1 MVLRR
6 IQGAIQI
13 VPDGKE
19 LGQQRCTAAGLR
31 FRRFTLHALPVVLK
45 LRPQTQQLVHMI
57 VTFCFRLLQF
67 RLFPVLVLRLRLRLR
82 RTRLIRLLARII
94 LDQFFFTILDIYAF
108 LIATHQTLLSTC
120 LDTDRMPTRAPPS
133 ARRAAGLK
141 YPRPAGDLPGV
152 LTEPVSSSQLRMI
165 PLCGGFSPNIHRDP
179 LGLCLLNLGHFH
191 FQNTILI
198 PGHDLIRVH
207 ALGKRK
213 APAEAAV
220 APLYAIVLLF
230 VNLLFEAP
238 FATDGEDVILYF
250 QVDVLR
256 FNTGNFRPELNSL
269 LRLYNVHGWHP
280 RLALRHLTTASTR

>member
-19 LGQQRCTAAGLR
+19 LGQQRCTATGLR

-57 VTFCFRLLQF
+57 VTFCFRILQF

-108 LIATHQTLLSTC
+108 LVATHQTLLSTC

-133 ARRAAGLK
+133 ARRAADLK
-141 YPRPAGDLPGV
+141 YPRPAGQLPGV
-152 LTEPVSSSQLRMI
+152 LTEPVSCSQLRMI
-165 PLCGGFSPNIHRDP
+165 PLCGGIFPQQPQGS
-179 LGLCLLNLGHFH
+179 GW
-191 FQNTILI
+191 
-198 PGHDLIRVH
+198 
-207 ALGKRK
+207 ALPPQPW
-213 APAEAAV
+213 A
-220 APLYAIVLLF
+220 
-230 VNLLFEAP
+230 
-238 FATDGEDVILYF
+238 
-250 QVDVLR
+250 
-256 FNTGNFRPELNSL
+256 
-269 LRLYNVHGWHP
+269 
-280 RLALRHLTTASTR
+280 LALPEYHSHT